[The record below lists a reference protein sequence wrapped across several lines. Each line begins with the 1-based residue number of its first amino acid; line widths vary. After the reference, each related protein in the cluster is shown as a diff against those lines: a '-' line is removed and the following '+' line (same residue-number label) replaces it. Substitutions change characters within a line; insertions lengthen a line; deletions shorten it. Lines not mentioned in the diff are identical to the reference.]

1 MPPPVGDAFV
11 SMRYLS
17 ITPDLPQQVNYDEE
31 AAMQNQDY
39 LQFLTSQRQ

>member
-11 SMRYLS
+11 SMRYLP

-31 AAMQNQDY
+31 AAMQNY

>member
-1 MPPPVGDAFV
+1 MPPPVGDPFV
-11 SMRYLS
+11 SMRYLP

-31 AAMQNQDY
+31 AAMQNY